1 MMLTTGIVGSGT
13 PIANGLGLAAQLRGD
28 DRVTGVSFGDG
39 ATSIGALHEALNL
52 ASLWNLPV
60 IFVCHN
66 NLWGECT
73 PLDAYT
79 KTARLAERAS
89 PFGIPG
95 VTVDGTDVLEVYAA
109 AAQAADRARAGD
121 GPTFLEVVAPRIL
134 GHNFGDTGDY
144 MDKAAVEQ
152 ARANDPVPKF
162 GEWLVAQGHLGRDE
176 LEAMRQQITDEVEQA
191 LAVAVNSD
199 MLPTDELHTDV
210 FAPASTRP
218 VELRPTMTAT
228 QTAREMTFGEAINDA
243 LDFALGSDPRVFLL
257 GEDIADPPGGVV
269 RLTQGLSDQV
279 RHPSGPGHADLRTGD
294 RRGGHRRRARRAPP
308 GRGDHADGLHDPG
321 HGSARQPRRQAQVH
335 VRTAPA
341 TCARRCVPG
350 SGTAGAPSTAAA
362 MRRGSCTRPA
372 SRSCV
377 PATAADAKGLL
388 LSCIADD
395 DPCLLPRTHAD
406 GAQPPPQP
414 GPRRATT
421 ACRSAR
427 PRSGRGDSTCPSSPT
442 AR

>member
-1 MMLTTGIVGSGT
+1 MSTADADAGARSLPVSDLLSIYRTMLTVRLAEERFMRGLSRGEFPGFYFPVRGMEAAAVGVIAALRRDDYYITTYRGIADVLAKGASLEAVFGELLGRVTGMSRGKGGTMHMADPERGMMLTTGIVGSGT
-13 PIANGLGLAAQLRGD
+13 PIANGLGLAAQLQGN

-79 KTARLAERAS
+79 RTARLAERAT

-95 VTVDGTDVLEVYAA
+95 VTVDGTDVLAVHAA
-109 AAQAADRARAGD
+109 AAQAADRARVGD

-144 MDKAAVEQ
+144 MDEAAVER

-176 LEAMRQQITDEVEQA
+176 LEAMYQEISDEVEQA

-210 FAPASTRP
+210 FASGVNA
-218 VELRPTMTAT
+218 
-228 QTAREMTFGEAINDA
+228 
-243 LDFALGSDPRVFLL
+243 PR
-257 GEDIADPPGGVV
+257 
-269 RLTQGLSDQV
+269 
-279 RHPSGPGHADLRTGD
+279 
-294 RRGGHRRRARRAPP
+294 
-308 GRGDHADGLHDPG
+308 
-321 HGSARQPRRQAQVH
+321 
-335 VRTAPA
+335 
-341 TCARRCVPG
+341 
-350 SGTAGAPSTAAA
+350 
-362 MRRGSCTRPA
+362 
-372 SRSCV
+372 
-377 PATAADAKGLL
+377 
-388 LSCIADD
+388 
-395 DPCLLPRTHAD
+395 
-406 GAQPPPQP
+406 
-414 GPRRATT
+414 
-421 ACRSAR
+421 
-427 PRSGRGDSTCPSSPT
+427 
-442 AR
+442 